1 METLNG
7 DLRKTPKELK
17 IDLIGYQLAQ
27 GEVEKA
33 WEIAEKM
40 DDNSI
45 IEKLCYMRK
54 SGSVSNVQESELESY
69 RNIRSLKESTD
80 QKDIF
85 HIYKMNCEE
94 INNEPQFMC
103 SRLLINVWKWPLKWI
118 VEKKLWVQKSSLSEE
133 DSIHRCNAHSRVNG
147 YKTVTMWTFH
157 PGINK
162 VVNLAIMDCHKENTE
177 MLTLFLELFN

>member
-1 METLNG
+1 METLNS

-33 WEIAEKM
+33 WKIAEKM

-45 IEKLCYMRK
+45 IEKLCCMRK

-80 QKDIF
+80 QNDIF

-94 INNEPQFMC
+94 INNEPNYVFKTSCKCLEM
-103 SRLLINVWKWPLKWI
+103 VLK
-118 VEKKLWVQKSSLSEE
+118 
-133 DSIHRCNAHSRVNG
+133 
-147 YKTVTMWTFH
+147 
-157 PGINK
+157 
-162 VVNLAIMDCHKENTE
+162 MDCGEETVGSKAV
-177 MLTLFLELFN
+177 